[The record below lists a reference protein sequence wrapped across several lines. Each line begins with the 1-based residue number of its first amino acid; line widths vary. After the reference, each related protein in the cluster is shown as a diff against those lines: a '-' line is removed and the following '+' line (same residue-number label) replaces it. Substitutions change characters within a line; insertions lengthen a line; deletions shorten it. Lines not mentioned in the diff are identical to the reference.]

1 MDLDY
6 TDKALLR
13 SMSRVTVG
21 AAIAN
26 TPGRGLPSRRW
37 NNQPP
42 HSEAW
47 RL

>member
-26 TPGRGLPSRRW
+26 TPGRVLPADGETISRHTAKRDG
-37 NNQPP
+37 
-42 HSEAW
+42 
-47 RL
+47 

>member
-13 SMSRVTVG
+13 SMSRATIG
-21 AAIAN
+21 ARNRQHTGARA
-26 TPGRGLPSRRW
+26 SRTRK

-42 HSEAW
+42 HSEA
-47 RL
+47 